1 MKLDNFDL
9 EKYQEY
15 NIEHKSVMTLIDN
28 DVASKQY
35 LGDIFLLIN
44 NTLKR
49 YEENNIDSIYIAYYN
64 SNPIG
69 FISINILN
77 DNAFVSYALLKEYQ
91 HQHLGA
97 LLLQEFSDK
106 LFEIY
111 NFDDIYLDINQKNI
125 ASIKTSSLVGFK
137 KISSTKYN
145 LPKM

>member
-1 MKLDNFDL
+1 MKLDNFNL

-15 NIEHKSVMTLIDN
+15 NIEHKSVITLIDN

-69 FISINILN
+69 FISLNIL
-77 DNAFVSYALLKEYQ
+77 DEKAFVSYALLKEYQ

-145 LPKM
+145 LHKM